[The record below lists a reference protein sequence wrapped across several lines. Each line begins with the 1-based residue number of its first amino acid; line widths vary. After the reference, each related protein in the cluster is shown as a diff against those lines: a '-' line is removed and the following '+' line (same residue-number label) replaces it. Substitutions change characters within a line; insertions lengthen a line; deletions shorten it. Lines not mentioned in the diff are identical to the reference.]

1 MPSSGDFNSKDLLS
15 QSDIIHQNSNRHMS
29 TSFAADRFSR
39 SLDQDDGENNFRGS
53 MLENPRLAKLSILKG
68 GRLPRNTVRQDRN
81 GYSIDKDHKK

>member
-1 MPSSGDFNSKDLLS
+1 
-15 QSDIIHQNSNRHMS
+15 
-29 TSFAADRFSR
+29 
-39 SLDQDDGENNFRGS
+39 